1 MKSLFLVTIILIHS
15 SSIAQYY
22 YKDIVGTKETSEMIR
37 HYKTNNVKKVILN
50 SFDQDGGK
58 IEDFFVEQVFNSALN
73 TITTTTRS
81 GISGESFLVSY
92 VDNENRVTRTVDS
105 SQNLI
110 STANYTYNNNGK
122 LVSVASSSYAPGSDI
137 KQHEEHLWEYDNDRI
152 VRMIRVKNYVDTTY
166 LEFKHDDNGN
176 IIEEFGIR
184 KMVKSEPVYYYY
196 DKQNRITD
204 IVRYNNRV
212 RKLLPEYMFEYSATN
227 QVIQKMT
234 FPANNSNYL
243 IWRYQYDD
251 RGLKIQ
257 EAVFDKQKKLTGRIK
272 YEYVF

>member
-1 MKSLFLVTIILIHS
+1 MKSLFIVVVILIHS
-15 SSIAQYY
+15 SSNAQYY
-22 YKDIVGTKETSEMIR
+22 YKDIVGTKETSDMIM

-50 SFDQDGGK
+50 SFDHDGSK
-58 IEDFFVEQVFNSALN
+58 IDDFFVEQVFNSSFN
-73 TITTTTRS
+73 TLTTTARS
-81 GISGESFLVSY
+81 GISGESFLISFVS
-92 VDNENRVTRTVDS
+92 NENRVTRTVDS

-110 STANYTYNNNGK
+110 SHTNYTYNNNGK
-122 LVSVASSSYAPGSDI
+122 LVSVASSSYAPGSDM
-137 KQHEEHLWEYDNDRI
+137 KQHEEHLWEYNNDRI

-166 LEFKHDDNGN
+166 LEFKHDENGN